1 MAKNSGLGK
10 GLDALFSESKVLSE
24 MKKEVA
30 QSDNDRIKNIKLVD
44 IEPNPTQARKKF
56 NEEALNELAAS
67 IKNYGL
73 IQPIVVE
80 NKGKYYRIIAGERR
94 WRASKLAGLK
104 EIPCI
109 IRDEDEQKNKEISLI
124 ENIQRENLNPIE
136 KAMGYKE
143 LIDNY
148 NMTQQQLAD
157 KLGISRTYTT
167 NTLRLLNLDPRVLEL
182 AAEGKLSEGH
192 CKTLLAITD
201 GDEQYQAALNIIEKG
216 STVKDIEDVVK
227 RKKKL
232 PKKNRKY
239 EAVYRDI
246 EDSFQDFFGTKVK
259 LNAGAHSGKIII
271 QYSTNDELERM
282 LSLIRKGK

>member
-1 MAKNSGLGK
+1 MVKNSGLGK
-10 GLDALFSESKVLSE
+10 GLDALFSNSSVLKEINEDKNKEEKVE
-24 MKKEVA
+24 YIE
-30 QSDNDRIKNIKLVD
+30 LVN
-44 IEPNPTQARKKF
+44 IEPNPSQARKKF
-56 NEEALNELAAS
+56 SEESINELATS
-67 IKNYGL
+67 IKNYGIL
-73 IQPIVVE
+73 QPIIVE
-80 NKGKYYRIIAGERR
+80 NKGKYYQIIAGERR
-94 WRASKLAGLK
+94 WRAAKIAGLDK
-104 EIPCI
+104 IPCLV
-109 IRDEDEQKNKEISLI
+109 RNESEQTAKEISLI

-192 CKTLLAITD
+192 CKTLLAITN

-216 STVKDIEDVVK
+216 STVKDIEDIVK
-227 RKKKL
+227 RKKKT

>member
-30 QSDNDRIKNIKLVD
+30 QTDNDKIKNIKIVD

-56 NEEALNELAAS
+56 DEEALNELATS
-67 IKNYGL
+67 IKHYGL

-167 NTLRLLNLDPRVLEL
+167 NTLRVLEL

>member
-1 MAKNSGLGK
+1 MVKNSGLGK
-10 GLDALFSESKVLSE
+10 GLDALFSNSSVLKEINEDKNKDEKVE
-24 MKKEVA
+24 YIE
-30 QSDNDRIKNIKLVD
+30 LVN
-44 IEPNPTQARKKF
+44 IEPNPSQARKKF
-56 NEEALNELAAS
+56 SEESINELATS
-67 IKNYGL
+67 IKNYGVL
-73 IQPIVVE
+73 QPIIVE
-80 NKGKYYRIIAGERR
+80 NKGKYYQIIAGERR
-94 WRASKLAGLK
+94 WRAAKIAGLDK
-104 EIPCI
+104 IPCLV
-109 IRDEDEQKNKEISLI
+109 RNESEQTAKEISLI